1 MPRPEARIFRLPTTA
16 SHRAAI
22 LAVRSLVMALAL
34 VLLATSCNRLTF
46 VKPDTARRGFERTA
60 PEVSVGATQRSRD
73 VEAAQAHLQLSKVRL
88 LHGDYPSAQS
98 EARQALKLDPT
109 SVDANTLIAVAK
121 ERSGDMKGA
130 GTYYQRAVDLAPS
143 RGGPLNNYGTWLC
156 TSGQPAESL
165 AWFDRALA
173 DPAYATPS
181 AALANAGSCADQAG
195 QDARAERD
203 LRRAIQ
209 LDPNNAVALSALAE
223 RELRAGNAFE
233 ARAFSERRLAAAP
246 ADARSLLLASQI
258 EEKLGDRTAAAKY
271 VQRLRAEFPDT
282 RASGTGDEGKQ

>member
-1 MPRPEARIFRLPTTA
+1 MPRPEARVFRLPSTA
-16 SHRAAI
+16 SPRAAI
-22 LAVRSLVMALAL
+22 PAVHAVVMALTL

-46 VKPDTARRGFERTA
+46 VKPDTGRKGFERTA

-73 VEAAQAHLQLSKVRL
+73 VEGARAHLQLSKVRL
-88 LHGDYPSAQS
+88 LHGDYSAAES

-121 ERSGDMKGA
+121 ERGGDMKGA
-130 GTYYQRAVDLAPS
+130 GSYYQRAVDLAPG
-143 RGGPLNNYGTWLC
+143 RGGSLNNYGTWLC

-173 DPAYATPS
+173 DPAYVTPS

-195 QDARAERD
+195 QGERAERD

-223 RELRAGNAFE
+223 REFRAGNAFE

-246 ADARSLLLASQI
+246 ADARSLQLASQI

-282 RASGTGDEGKQ
+282 RASEIGDEGKQ

>member
-1 MPRPEARIFRLPTTA
+1 MPRPEARILRLPSTA
-16 SHRAAI
+16 PDRAAVY
-22 LAVRSLVMALAL
+22 AVVMALAF

-46 VKPDTARRGFERTA
+46 VKPDTGRKGFDRTA

-73 VEAAQAHLQLSKVRL
+73 VEAARAHLQLSKVRL
-88 LHGDYPSAQS
+88 LHGDYSAAEN

-121 ERSGDMKGA
+121 ERGGDVQGA
-130 GTYYQRAVDLAPS
+130 GSYYQRAVDLAPG

-156 TSGQPAESL
+156 TSGQPAASL
-165 AWFDRALA
+165 VWFDRALA
-173 DPAYATPS
+173 DQAYVTPS

-195 QDARAERD
+195 QGARAERD

-209 LDPNNAVALSALAE
+209 LDPNNAVALSTLAE
-223 RELRAGNAFE
+223 REFRAGNAFE

-246 ADARSLLLASQI
+246 ADARSLQLASQI
-258 EEKLGDRTAAAKY
+258 EEKLGDRMAAAKY

-282 RASGTGDEGKQ
+282 RASEIGDEGKQ

>member
-1 MPRPEARIFRLPTTA
+1 MPRPEARVFRLPSTA
-16 SHRAAI
+16 SHRAAVP
-22 LAVRSLVMALAL
+22 AVHAVVMALTL

-46 VKPDTARRGFERTA
+46 VKPDTGRKGFERTA

-73 VEAAQAHLQLSKVRL
+73 VEGARAHLQLSKVRL
-88 LHGDYPSAQS
+88 LHGDYSAAES

-121 ERSGDMKGA
+121 ERGGDMKGA
-130 GTYYQRAVDLAPS
+130 GSYYQRAVDLAPG

-173 DPAYATPS
+173 DPAYVTPS

-195 QDARAERD
+195 QGARAERD
-203 LRRAIQ
+203 LRRALQ
-209 LDPNNAVALSALAE
+209 LDPNNGVALSALAE
-223 RELRAGNAFE
+223 REFRAGNAFE

-246 ADARSLLLASQI
+246 ADARSLQLASQI

-282 RASGTGDEGKQ
+282 RASEIGDEGKQ